1 MQNLL
6 FNFNEDDLNKVDLLS
21 GIKYSLL
28 KWVGGKKRL
37 LKPIVELISKCYS
50 EGVTYYEPFLGSGA
64 VIFSCNFLKTVI
76 GDKNKKL
83 INFYESVKEKPEELV
98 KNILDLRHQF
108 NKSINKLDFFNDIKT
123 QFNMPQNDLIR
134 QSSMFWFLNKMGFN
148 GMYRENKSGEYNIPF
163 SQAKSM
169 PSPDM
174 KDFLHISN
182 ILKSK
187 NCILKQGDYQLT
199 CLDIKPK
206 DIVYLDPPY
215 IPISLTAA
223 FTSYTNDDFVLKD
236 HEILKNFIEKISSE
250 GVYVILSNS
259 NSEKTKEIYGNMN
272 GFRMEEVD
280 VTRLISGKSK
290 GRGKIKEL
298 IIHNIV

>member
-98 KNILDLRHQF
+98 KSILDLRHQF